1 MSYQWDYDNA
11 RSRYEDACVEI
22 NNCNR
27 RICDLE
33 NQRRNKI
40 NQINQLNTDIKNTQ
54 TALGGVNGLVK
65 GEEGLHRT
73 VTSVFDA
80 TRESSENYRHMVEA
94 SSVINKDLCVVY
106 GDEMS
111 KTKTT
116 VEDIMNTLKAKQAEL
131 TNKLNDL
138 KMRLTVAKNE
148 LQNIEN
154 QLRAERANLQSL
166 ETDKRNA
173 ANDMEYYSRK
183 IQEEEEE
190 EERERE
196 KLMSL
201 NT

>member
-11 RSRYEDACVEI
+11 RSRYEDACVGI

-54 TALGGVNGLVK
+54 TALSGVQGLVK
-65 GEEGLHRT
+65 GEEALHRT
-73 VTSVFDA
+73 VTAVSNT
-80 TRESSENYRHMVEA
+80 TREASENFRRMVEA
-94 SSVINKDLCVVY
+94 SNVSSKDLSVVY

-111 KTKTT
+111 KTRAT
-116 VEDIMNTLKAKQAEL
+116 VEDIMSTLKAKQAEL

-138 KMRLTVAKNE
+138 KMRLTVAKSE
-148 LQNIEN
+148 LQSIEN
-154 QLRAERANLQSL
+154 QLRTEKSNLQSL
-166 ETDKRNA
+166 ETAKRNA

-190 EERERE
+190 ERERERQ
-196 KLMSL
+196 SL
-201 NT
+201 CLG

>member
-1 MSYQWDYDNA
+1 MSYQDDYDNA
-11 RSRYEDACVEI
+11 RSRYEDACVGI

-27 RICDLE
+27 RIYDLE

-54 TALGGVNGLVK
+54 TALDGVKKLVNG
-65 GEEGLHRT
+65 EERLNQA
-73 VTSVFDA
+73 VTAVSNTTNEASGNFK
-80 TRESSENYRHMVEA
+80 HMVED
-94 SSVINKDLCVVY
+94 SNVCTKDLNVVY

-111 KTKTT
+111 RTKAA
-116 VEDIMNTLKAKQAEL
+116 VGNIMNTLKAKQAEL
-131 TNKLNDL
+131 TNRLNNL
-138 KMRLTVAKNE
+138 KTQLNIAKND

-154 QLRAERANLQSL
+154 QLRTEKSNLQSL
-166 ETDKRNA
+166 ENSKRNA

-196 KLMSL
+196 RLLKA
-201 NT
+201 